1 MYQLLDVVFV
11 KSVQFFPKN
20 SHENLRVVSGISWP
34 WGHLKVI
41 ANFIPTHI
49 DEYHEIQLVSRAKR
63 QLKIP
68 HSEYLFTLP
77 RQTRLSC
84 LVCVASDSAF
94 WIGFLTTQDCCR
106 QRNWSLNMFR
116 SIVQF
121 TLAHQTR
128 HRTVLSCMVWRC
140 ELSRPTTRQVRSAS
154 ECVGRRRHC
163 LCDRRTH
170 SDAERTC
177 QTVGRTQFTPP
188 DTTQTYRVRRAVWI
202 EHKLHRPLSQQ
213 FSSHDF
219 QLWPM
224 PFELHLGSV
233 KMN

>member
-34 WGHLKVI
+34 WGHLKVL

-84 LVCVASDSAF
+84 LVCVASDSTF

-121 TLAHQTR
+121 TLAHQTQQR
-128 HRTVLSCMVWRC
+128 QDRLVVYGVAVWTESAHHPTSAFSVGVCRAAQA
-140 ELSRPTTRQVRSAS
+140 LPVRPPDALR
-154 ECVGRRRHC
+154 
-163 LCDRRTH
+163 RRTH
-170 SDAERTC
+170 MSD
-177 QTVGRTQFTPP
+177 GRP
-188 DTTQTYRVRRAVWI
+188 DSIYTAWHDTD
-202 EHKLHRPLSQQ
+202 LSCPAGGVN
-213 FSSHDF
+213 
-219 QLWPM
+219 WA
-224 PFELHLGSV
+224 
-233 KMN
+233 